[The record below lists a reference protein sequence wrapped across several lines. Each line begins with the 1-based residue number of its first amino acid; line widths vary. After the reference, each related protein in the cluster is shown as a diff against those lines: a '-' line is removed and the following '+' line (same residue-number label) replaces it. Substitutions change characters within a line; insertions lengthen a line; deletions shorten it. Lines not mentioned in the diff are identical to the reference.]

1 MKDAI
6 DISSDQDISDI
17 SDQDIS
23 TWKGIKRISF
33 EKFKTVVRSI
43 LK

>member
-1 MKDAI
+1 MKDED
-6 DISSDQDISDI
+6 DISLDQDILGI

-23 TWKGIKRISF
+23 TLKGIKRISF
-33 EKFKTVVRSI
+33 ETFKTVVRSI